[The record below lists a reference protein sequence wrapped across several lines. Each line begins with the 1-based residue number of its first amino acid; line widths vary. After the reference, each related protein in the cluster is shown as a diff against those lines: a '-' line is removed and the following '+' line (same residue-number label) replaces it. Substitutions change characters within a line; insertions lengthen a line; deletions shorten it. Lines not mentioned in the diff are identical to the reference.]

1 MDINLTLFG
10 EMLTFAI
17 LIWATMKYVW
27 PPILKAMQE
36 RQEKIAAGLLA
47 AERSEQL
54 MASAR
59 TKASQYL
66 RANKAKTAI
75 IFANANE
82 QANQIIEASKTTAQ
96 EESDKI
102 LAKARLDIE
111 QEQNKAKQE
120 LHKQA
125 ADLVITAT
133 ERLLLQKI
141 DTDTHQ
147 KLINKFIAEI

>member
-36 RQEKIAAGLLA
+36 RQEKIAAGLVA

-59 TKASQYL
+59 TKASSYL

-82 QANQIIEASKTTAQ
+82 QANQIIEASKIKAQ

-102 LAKARLDIE
+102 LVKAKLDIE

-120 LHKQA
+120 LHKQT
-125 ADLVITAT
+125 ADLVVAAT
-133 ERLLLQKI
+133 EKLLLQKI
-141 DTDTHQ
+141 DATTQ
-147 KLINKFIAEI
+147 QNLINKFITEI

>member
-17 LIWATMKYVW
+17 LIWVTMKYVW

-36 RQEKIAAGLLA
+36 RQEKIASGLLA

-54 MASAR
+54 MALTR
-59 TKASQYL
+59 TKASEYL
-66 RANKAKTAI
+66 RTNKAKTNA

-82 QANQIIEASKTTAQ
+82 QANQIIEASKTKAQ

-102 LAKARLDIE
+102 LAKARIDIQ
-111 QEQNKAKQE
+111 QEQSKARQE
-120 LHKQA
+120 LRKQT
-125 ADLVITAT
+125 ADLVIAAT
-133 ERLLLQKI
+133 EKLLLQKI
-141 DTDTHQ
+141 DVDTHQ
-147 KLINKFIAEI
+147 KLINKFISEI